1 MRFTKKEDVAETMT
15 TTETES
21 KRIARSIK
29 AQPVNSNLP
38 FSTYEKTA
46 AHLQMQ
52 IAIYRDES
60 NWKQVYRLGLALIS
74 LVQETMKKHA
84 EWREKE
90 KRFERW
96 TKEAEA
102 VLGELEILKEEIN
115 WCAKR
120 SIEESAVTAAVD
132 ATTRRRNAEEEEGTT
147 TTSSSSTTPYSS
159 MGRRMIRPPPVVG
172 GGGGGGGKRRD
183 ETSDGDEAN
192 GKGVQSSPSPLAT
205 VPTPM
210 GRKGEAVKSGK
221 HALLSDELI
230 ADKVKGLDIGLS
242 NSARGASDASNPSS
256 GGGDTPRTT
265 HNKTVNS
272 LLDCDYVAF
281 DDNDALKP
289 STPPPSTPPVPPLSE
304 TMVSGENQHPI
315 SYDYVPSAGS
325 IEFRPS
331 VVLQHAQKP
340 PSSSVASL
348 DHLKLDKRLER
359 YGLKE
364 FIVNGDGNCQFRAI
378 SDQLYG
384 DQSHHAS
391 VRAVVVAQMRAR
403 PDRYAAFVESPST
416 TSIASGSQTYG
427 WTDASP
433 ALRDGEDEANYAAYL
448 RNMSKLGS
456 WGDHVT
462 LQAASDAYGL
472 PFCVITSYRDNF
484 VLEIQPEKLKATNAE
499 KVLWISFWS
508 EVHYNSLYEIGSSK
522 FYTTS

>member
-1 MRFTKKEDVAETMT
+1 MRTKDVHT
-15 TTETES
+15 TQLEKMTETES

-29 AQPVNSNLP
+29 AYPVNSNLP

-60 NWKQVYRLGLALIS
+60 NWKQVYRLGLALGS

-115 WCAKR
+115 CCAKR
-120 SIEESAVTAAVD
+120 RIEESVVTAVD

-147 TTSSSSTTPYSS
+147 TSSSTTPYSS

-172 GGGGGGGKRRD
+172 GGGGKRRD
-183 ETSDGDEAN
+183 EKSDGDEAN

-230 ADKVKGLDIGLS
+230 ADKVKGLDIGLP
-242 NSARGASDASNPSS
+242 NSSCGASDASNPSS

-304 TMVSGENQHPI
+304 TMVSGENQHPT

-331 VVLQHAQKP
+331 VVLQHAQNP

-427 WTDASP
+427 WADASP
-433 ALRDGEDEANYAAYL
+433 SRGAGEDEANYAAYL

-484 VLEIQPEKLKATNAE
+484 VLEIQPEKLKAANAE

-522 FYTTS
+522 FS